1 MARGVGGVEVTVNRA
16 DDPSRPARAKVLV
29 DELFA
34 GSPPVSTADDLA
46 HEGVFDD
53 GELEEFLADL
63 AALRRAD
70 LA

>member
-1 MARGVGGVEVTVNRA
+1 VTVNRA
-16 DDPSRPARAKVLV
+16 DEPNRPTRSKVVV

-34 GSPPVSTADDLA
+34 NSPPVSTADDLTQD
-46 HEGVFDD
+46 GVFDD
-53 GELEEFLADL
+53 GELDEFLADL